1 MKKVKLNLM
10 YKGRIGFAL
19 LAFEAAQGP
28 TADTGPS
35 VWVIGFQKESDELPS
50 HGPV

>member
-1 MKKVKLNLM
+1 MKPNIM
-10 YKGRIGFAL
+10 YKKRIGFAL

-28 TADTGPS
+28 RADAGPS
-35 VWVIGFQKESDELPS
+35 VWVIGFRKGSDELPS